1 MGKSCIRIEEIEIEN
16 FKNTKY
22 GILELENKRSNYSSS
37 ILGLYGQNG
46 SGKTA
51 LIDALKL
58 LKYALCGRSMPEK
71 FGDYVNVDANYAT
84 LKFKFKMKKE
94 WEEEEVQ
101 YEIWYQ
107 FSIRKVIDDTH
118 SNEDIIADE
127 VKYKAEIY
135 DEKLSFSYKAGKES
149 MRKNVLVD
157 TINFFLFGPQKKY
170 QELLEEESSD
180 IKWLFAKKLTQTQGR
195 SFVFS
200 REMLDAFRKNCKNKK
215 YMDIIEGLQE
225 FGNKELFVIDTENSG
240 LISMNALPLSF
251 KYREDN
257 TETLGNILISLEKSS
272 TIPEKSFDLV
282 KKIIRNMNIA
292 LEQIVPGLTIGI
304 EDLGTTMSKEGRT
317 VKLIQLMSLKN
328 SKKIPLQYESEGIK
342 KIISVLQLLIVVYNN
357 PSVTVAIDE
366 LDAGIF
372 EYLLGEL
379 LGIISEKG
387 KGQLIFTS
395 HNLRPL
401 ETIDKGFIVFTTTN
415 PNNRYIRMTNVKG
428 NNNLRDFYYRD
439 IILGEQKEKV
449 YNSTNNFEIALAF
462 REAGEILGS

>member
-1 MGKSCIRIEEIEIEN
+1 MLEGSMGKSCIRIEEIEIEN

-180 IKWLFAKKLTQTQGR
+180 IKWLFAKKLTQTQ
-195 SFVFS
+195 
-200 REMLDAFRKNCKNKK
+200 
-215 YMDIIEGLQE
+215 
-225 FGNKELFVIDTENSG
+225 
-240 LISMNALPLSF
+240 
-251 KYREDN
+251 
-257 TETLGNILISLEKSS
+257 
-272 TIPEKSFDLV
+272 
-282 KKIIRNMNIA
+282 
-292 LEQIVPGLTIGI
+292 
-304 EDLGTTMSKEGRT
+304 
-317 VKLIQLMSLKN
+317 
-328 SKKIPLQYESEGIK
+328 
-342 KIISVLQLLIVVYNN
+342 
-357 PSVTVAIDE
+357 
-366 LDAGIF
+366 
-372 EYLLGEL
+372 
-379 LGIISEKG
+379 
-387 KGQLIFTS
+387 
-395 HNLRPL
+395 
-401 ETIDKGFIVFTTTN
+401 
-415 PNNRYIRMTNVKG
+415 
-428 NNNLRDFYYRD
+428 
-439 IILGEQKEKV
+439 
-449 YNSTNNFEIALAF
+449 
-462 REAGEILGS
+462 